1 MGRPLAQLNLHRA
14 FTDASTENDYLA
26 RLTGPETREAKRR
39 KARDEIRDTLR
50 AGFADWQRF
59 ADRRV
64 LIETAAVRKG
74 LTDPRLRPKFRM
86 QGSASPA
93 YRTLNDPAHTSQQ
106 IDYDDGVYLPVSF
119 LAETGNPVIV
129 ATGYYRLVE
138 TLLTQLCE
146 KRGWSLDGKTKK
158 CVRIVLDDHAHI
170 DLPLYAIPDQEF
182 TRLAEDAA
190 LAKMADRSIFL
201 NSATLDDAVYERL
214 GEDELRLALREGK
227 WIKSDPRLLEEW
239 FKQAVADF
247 GPQVRRVSRYFK
259 GWRDFVWIDDCTL
272 TSIILM
278 KCVVDA
284 FDAFKATVPDN
295 RDDLAVLEVASRL
308 DGYFAG
314 DIRNPVLDL
323 SLNSHWSP
331 EDRISFRQKAVE
343 LHQRVRDAVRGT
355 DSPAQALA
363 TLAGAFGPR
372 IPQTVALASLT
383 AEATV
388 RSYQP
393 TKLPARDVPR
403 TTSG

>member
-1 MGRPLAQLNLHRA
+1 LALFNLHRV
-14 FTDASTENDYLA
+14 FTEAATKTDFLTQLTVPGA
-26 RLTGPETREAKRR
+26 REQKLRS
-39 KARDEIRDTLR
+39 ARDEIRDTLR
-50 AGFADWQRF
+50 AGFSDWQRV

-64 LIETAAVRKG
+64 VMDTAAVRKG
-74 LTDPRLRPKFRM
+74 VADPKLRPKFRM

-93 YRTLNDPAHTSQQ
+93 YRTLNDPAHPPQQ

-119 LAETGNPVIV
+119 LAETGNPVV
-129 ATGYYRLVE
+129 AAGGYYQLVE
-138 TLLTQLCE
+138 TLLLPLCR
-146 KRGWSLDGKTKK
+146 KRGWSIDQTTKK

-182 TRLAEDAA
+182 VRLAEDAA
-190 LAKMADRSIFL
+190 LAKMADRSMIL
-201 NSATLDDAVYERL
+201 DSATLDDAVYERL
-214 GEDELRLALREGK
+214 SEDELRLALREGK
-227 WIKSDPRLLEEW
+227 WITSDPRLLEDW

-259 GWRDFVWIDDCTL
+259 GWRDFVWIDECRL

-284 FDAFKATVPDN
+284 FDAFRGTVPDN

-323 SLNSHWSP
+323 SLNDHWSP
-331 EDRISFRQKAVE
+331 QDRAAFRQKTAD

-363 TLAGAFGPR
+363 TLARAFGPR
-372 IPQTVALASLT
+372 IPQTVALVSLT

-393 TKLPARDVPR
+393 TKLPAREVPR